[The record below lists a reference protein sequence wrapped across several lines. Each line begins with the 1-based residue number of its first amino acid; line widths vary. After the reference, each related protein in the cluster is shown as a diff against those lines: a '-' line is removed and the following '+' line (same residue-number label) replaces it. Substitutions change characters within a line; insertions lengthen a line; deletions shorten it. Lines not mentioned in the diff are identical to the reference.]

1 MMILSAELFI
11 TQHIFVMWA
20 LIENCMIC
28 GHGSIRHNVP
38 ETNGSIPRR
47 GAKPNIWKFALSAR
61 VCAADVMTKCSQLQI
76 SCAVSSVELC
86 KRLIGEV
93 VQSWRGPLLG
103 PSPG

>member
-38 ETNGSIPRR
+38 ETHGSIPRR
-47 GAKPNIWKFALSAR
+47 GAKPNIWKFALSAG
-61 VCAADVMTKCSQLQI
+61 VCAHDAMTNCSQLQI
-76 SCAVSSVELC
+76 SCTVSSVCCLELQT
-86 KRLIGEV
+86 KVPEDNAKFYNHGE
-93 VQSWRGPLLG
+93 GHY
-103 PSPG
+103 

>member
-1 MMILSAELFI
+1 MHLMMILSAELFI

-38 ETNGSIPRR
+38 ETHGSIPRR

-61 VCAADVMTKCSQLQI
+61 VCAHDVMTVCSQLQM
-76 SCAVSSVELC
+76 SCAVSSVRCPAQL
-86 KRLIGEV
+86 R
-93 VQSWRGPLLG
+93 
-103 PSPG
+103 PSTSINQGYS